1 MENEDTQELNVTEI
15 MRELDRRQDQFLE
28 DLKSYLSYAVE
39 HRASDL
45 FIVAGGPVSVKIDG
59 RISAVGDGKVLPP
72 QTEGL
77 ITQIYRLA
85 GRSMSGYQSRGDDD
99 FSFALPGL
107 ARFRVN
113 TYRQRGSMAAV
124 VRVVSF
130 EIPDWQK
137 LHIPEQVMDLA
148 NVTHGMVLVT
158 GTAGS
163 GKSTTQACIINR
175 INQTRNCHIITLEDP
190 IEFLHRDQMSIVS
203 QREIAIDTNDYL
215 SALRAC
221 LRQAPDV
228 ILLGEMRDHETIRTA
243 MTAAETGHLL
253 IATLH
258 TKGTVNTIDRIIDSF
273 PPAQQDQIRIQLS
286 TVLHTVVSQQLL
298 PDKNG
303 GLVPAYEVMHMNSA
317 IRNLIRDSKN
327 HQIDNAIATGRT
339 EGMISMDQSILEL
352 YNAGY
357 ITRETA
363 LSYADN
369 PDQLRRRMGYPS
381 LFVYFVQKTPRFHP
395 RFFI

>member
-1 MENEDTQELNVTEI
+1 MENEDTQELNVREM

-339 EGMISMDQSILEL
+339 EGMISMDHSILDL
-352 YNAGY
+352 YHAGF
-357 ITRETA
+357 ITQETA

-369 PDQLRRRMGYPS
+369 PDQLRRRMG
-381 LFVYFVQKTPRFHP
+381 
-395 RFFI
+395 